1 MSMVGPRRRRTLSG
15 QQRAERAVSASSIS
29 TFLTVCSAAEQAL
42 GAAPGLPPLDPGT
55 PPQFVAEGPHAERAA
70 RLLHSCFEAASDAV
84 LLVDTQG
91 RIVQLNRAAEML
103 FGFERAELLGQPLE
117 RLIPERLRAVHHAHY
132 EAYLKAPRSRRMGAG
147 TALRGLHREGHEI
160 PIDVALSSLDDAAG
174 PLLMAAVRDV
184 TEQCRLEAELLR
196 RTRELEEADR
206 QKDRFVATLAH
217 ELRTP
222 LSTLAS
228 VASLLRLPAA
238 EGDSRAWAAGVV
250 ERQTAHMSRLVEDL
264 LDVARVRSG
273 RVVLKR
279 QPTDLIE
286 VVARAC
292 ELGRPLIE
300 ARRHAFEVTVPPAPV
315 RVDGDAT
322 RLAQVLANLLTNAA
336 RYTPEGG
343 SIHLLLAAERAHAV
357 LRVRD
362 TGIGLPPDMLT
373 RAFELFTQ
381 AAGGADA
388 SAGGLGIG
396 LALVRSLV
404 EMHGGTVAALSRGA
418 GKGSE
423 FVVRLPLLREATAAG
438 ATESL

>member
-1 MSMVGPRRRRTLSG
+1 
-15 QQRAERAVSASSIS
+15 VSASSS
-29 TFLTVCSAAEQAL
+29 SSFLTVFAGEEQGLSTAP
-42 GAAPGLPPLDPGT
+42 GAARPDAGA
-55 PPQFVAEGPHAERAA
+55 PPQPVAESTAERAA
-70 RLLHSCFEAASDAV
+70 RLLHGCFEAAPDAV
-84 LLVDTQG
+84 LLVDPLG

-117 RLIPERLRAVHHAHY
+117 RLIPERLRAAHRTHHA
-132 EAYLKAPRSRRMGAG
+132 AYLKAPRSRRMGAG
-147 TALRGLHREGHEI
+147 TALLALHRAGHEFA
-160 PIDVALSSLDDAAG
+160 IDVALSSLDDVSG

-184 TEQCRLEAELLR
+184 TEQRRLEAELLR
-196 RTRELEEADR
+196 RTRDLEEADR

-217 ELRTP
+217 ELRSP
-222 LSTLAS
+222 LATLANIAS
-228 VASLLRLPAA
+228 VLRLRAD
-238 EGDSRAWAAGVV
+238 EDGSRAWAAGVV
-250 ERQTAHMSRLVEDL
+250 ERQTAHMSQLVEDL

-273 RVVLKR
+273 RVVLRR
-279 QPTDLIE
+279 QPIDLIE

-300 ARRHAFEVTVPPAPV
+300 ARRHRFEVTVPPAPV

-343 SIHLLLAAERAHAV
+343 SIHLLLTAETAHAV
-357 LRVRD
+357 LSVRD
-362 TGIGLPPDMLT
+362 TGIGLPADMLT
-373 RAFELFTQ
+373 RAFELFAQ
-381 AAGGADA
+381 APGGAGA

-404 EMHGGTVAALSRGA
+404 EMHGGTVTAHSEGA

-423 FVVRLPLLREATAAG
+423 FVVRLPLLREAIAAG
-438 ATESL
+438 AA